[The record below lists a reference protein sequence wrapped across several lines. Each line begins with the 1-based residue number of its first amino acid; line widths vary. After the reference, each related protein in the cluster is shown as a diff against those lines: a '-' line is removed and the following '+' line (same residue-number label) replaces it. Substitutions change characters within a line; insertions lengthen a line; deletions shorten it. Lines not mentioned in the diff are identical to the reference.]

1 MLMQTISFLLKL
13 KPFLAWLYAA
23 ALACLCGKL
32 LWGMVTQECTALRLI
47 LFVVFIGMIVGLGRQ
62 SRTVLKLLAALSLL
76 AAIGLP
82 MVIFNPFAAL
92 DGASLPAS
100 LVLLWLIPLEI
111 LLLLSAY
118 VFDWSGASRGDST
131 GKPDATRWRAK

>member
-1 MLMQTISFLLKL
+1 MPIRTNSFLLKL

-23 ALACLCGKL
+23 ALVCLCGKP

-47 LFVVFIGMIVGLGRQ
+47 LFVVFIGMTVGLGRQ
-62 SRTVLKLLAALSLL
+62 SRAVLKLVAALSLL
-76 AAIGLP
+76 AALGLP

-92 DGASLPAS
+92 DGASLPDS
-100 LVLLWLIPLEI
+100 LTLLLLIPLEI

-118 VFDWSGASRGDST
+118 VFDRSGAACGDSS
-131 GKPDATRWRAK
+131 GKP